1 MGKKWKLADFLFLG
15 SKMTVDVECSNEIKR
30 HLLRRRKAMTN
41 LDNVLKSRD
50 NGTSLVAQLV
60 KNLPAMQETLVRFLG
75 QKDPLEKG

>member
-50 NGTSLVAQLV
+50 NGTSLV
-60 KNLPAMQETLVRFLG
+60 VRWIRC
-75 QKDPLEKG
+75 QTPRKGTWV